1 MRMPRRRAAAV
12 GVRRDGVL
20 DRHRCLLVVVM
31 LAASAAVRVGFV
43 LRLPHLPLYWDE
55 VHYDAW
61 ARAYAGAWDS
71 IGAPALFLARLRAA
85 FESSIQKGEA
95 YSAFVGLV
103 YAVAGAQPAAVFIV
117 QALLDTLTCLFV
129 YKIARAL
136 GGTVVGLV
144 ALGLAGVYEPFIFS
158 AGRLQTETLCACVYL
173 AGLYAFLSGSQ
184 PWPAARPADCR
195 TWKATATQR
204 LSRARSGEGAV
215 RPNRRRSQVQG
226 AAGFLIALAM
236 LVRPTLQ
243 FLFPLLLVLL
253 CVVHRNATSARRLR
267 PAVAFAAGFFLLIGP
282 RLVVTHALFGHPT
295 WSGTTDPSTNAFA
308 GILSDNLGWRTDR
321 LSFAN
326 PPRGELLEVMR
337 QSGLESPT
345 DAQYRRATVLTW
357 QRHPIQSVAVLC
369 HKAYQVW
376 AHPYNDSRRRLLI
389 GPRWLRVWHQTMLVL
404 AAIGTPL
411 ALRRWRAGVPVVA
424 TILYL
429 WSAYLAVQ
437 IEVRYVVTA
446 VPLMLCCAGLAL
458 VWLGNGLR
466 SCWQSARSWVVGML
480 VATTLAL
487 IVVLRVGSLGRLL
500 DLSPALAPVEAHG
513 LRTVVMM
520 LVLSLVAALVFLLL
534 RAVLPVGWALASALL
549 PLAVGSLLFLVGRP
563 PALMWRQWPC
573 PLTSGHGVVRQD
585 FQLPAGLTPP
595 ARAELRLDLIAAGAG
610 VDDLVVTVD
619 GHEAHRFVGGPQRKD
634 AVPTEAFYNQI
645 FDGQGRPQRCW
656 HAWYAVPVDAHALAA
671 SRSLHVEA
679 RVEGQGTGG
688 DVVTVFGDY
697 PLDAE
702 SAYDGPSVFSPGYF
716 ADTSVYK
723 YLGDGDFRMRRR
735 VPLIAS
741 SRSSFLDGQAWSTT
755 DLSAAAGRQYGRYRI
770 FLLLAYPDRRVV
782 YVL

>member
-1 MRMPRRRAAAV
+1 MRMPRRRAGAV
-12 GVRRDGVL
+12 GVRCAGHSDGVME
-20 DRHRCLLVVVM
+20 RHRRLLVVVM

-43 LRLPHLPLYWDE
+43 LRLPHPHLPLYWDE

-61 ARAYAGAWDS
+61 ARAYAWAWQS
-71 IGAPALFLARLRAA
+71 VGAPALFVARLRAA

-103 YAVAGAQPAAVFIV
+103 YAVAGAQPLAVFIA

-129 YKIARAL
+129 YKIARNL
-136 GGTVVGLV
+136 GGTAVGLI

-158 AGRLQTETLCACVYL
+158 AGRLQTEALCACVYL
-173 AGLYAFLSGSQ
+173 AGLCAFLSGSQ
-184 PWPAARPADCR
+184 PEPAAR
-195 TWKATATQR
+195 
-204 LSRARSGEGAV
+204 L
-215 RPNRRRSQVQG
+215 

-253 CVVHRNATSARRLR
+253 CVVHRNATWGRRLR
-267 PAVAFAAGFFLLIGP
+267 LAAAFAAGFFILIGP
-282 RLVVTHALFGHPT
+282 RLVVTNALFGHPI

-326 PPRGELLEVMR
+326 PPRGELLEVLR

-345 DAQYRRATVLTW
+345 DAEYRRATVLTW
-357 QRHPIQSVAVLC
+357 QRHPMQSVAVLC

-389 GPRWLRVWHQTMLVL
+389 GPRWLRVWHQTMFVL
-404 AAIGTPL
+404 AAIGIPL
-411 ALRRWRAGVPVVA
+411 ALRRWRAGLPVVV

-458 VWLGNGLR
+458 LWLGNGLR
-466 SCWQSARSWVVGML
+466 SCWQSERSRAVVLL
-480 VATTLAL
+480 VVTTLAL
-487 IVVLRVGSLGRLL
+487 IVALRVGSLGRLL
-500 DLSPALAPVEAHG
+500 DLSPALSPAVAHG
-513 LRTVVMM
+513 LRTAVMM
-520 LVLSLVAALVFLLL
+520 LVMVLVAALVFLLL
-534 RAVLPVGWALASALL
+534 HGVLPVGLALASALL

-563 PALMWRQWPC
+563 PAVLWRQWPC

-585 FQLPAGLTPP
+585 FQLPAGQTPP
-595 ARAELRLDLIAAGAG
+595 SRAELRLDLIAAGKG

-619 GHEAHRFVGGPQRKD
+619 GHEARRFVGGPQRKD
-634 AVPTEAFYNQI
+634 AAPTEEFYNQI
-645 FDGQGRPQRCW
+645 FDGQGRSQRLW
-656 HAWYAVPVDAHALAA
+656 HAWYAVPVDARALAA
-671 SRSLHVEA
+671 SGSLHVEA

-688 DVVTVFGDY
+688 DAVTVFGDY
-697 PLDAE
+697 PPDAG

-735 VPLIAS
+735 FPLSAS
-741 SRSSFLDGQAWSTT
+741 ARSSFFDGQAWTAA
-755 DLSAAAGRQYGRYRI
+755 DLSLAAGRQYGRYRI
-770 FLLLAYPDRRVV
+770 FLLLAYPDRRV
-782 YVL
+782 YVF